1 MHTVEDFGILVRYWC
16 CAQEPAL
23 RQKLYQANFHTTLSG
38 EAMVCCCW
46 MAYHLSWQTQHVIC
60 CVLQALRPVSCLKSA
75 MLTFLGCHILQV
87 TLVYH
92 RPLDAAWEEAA
103 KGLRNYFAQVG
114 AD

>member
-1 MHTVEDFGILVRYWC
+1 MLLLDGIPPKLANPTRDL
-16 CAQEPAL
+16 L
-23 RQKLYQANFHTTLSG
+23 RTAGLAPCQ
-38 EAMVCCCW
+38 
-46 MAYHLSWQTQHVIC
+46 
-60 CVLQALRPVSCLKSA
+60 SA
-75 MLTFLGCHILQV
+75 MLTILGCHILQV